1 MQKTVFDNG
10 VTTLPSK
17 CRHGGNFFCGKM
29 WIAGVEVGTVSWGFH
44 LAPDKRMS
52 WVSALE
58 RVGGCKTGGSMFYN
72 APLLPSF
79 ATVFLKRE
87 RDGLLL
93 NVIMLL

>member
-1 MQKTVFDNG
+1 MTFPFDLGRKNTLLQFLNG
-10 VTTLPSK
+10 NNFGDVV
-17 CRHGGNFFCGKM
+17 GGNLREKL
-29 WIAGVEVGTVSWGFH
+29 TVSWWLH

>member
-1 MQKTVFDNG
+1 MQKNSFRQRGNNFAS
-10 VTTLPSK
+10 SK
-17 CRHGGNFFCGKM
+17 SSRGGICGKM
-29 WIAGVEVGTVSWGFH
+29 WIARVEMGTVSWGFH
-44 LAPDKRMS
+44 LAADKRMS

>member
-1 MQKTVFDNG
+1 MSSRGK
-10 VTTLPSK
+10 
-17 CRHGGNFFCGKM
+17 FFYGKM